1 MTEQYVQRNRALT
14 SRTRILTLH
23 IHLALVSLIS
33 VAFFIASGVIVSNT
47 RPRRR
52 CDAESLLHHI
62 DPLIAI
68 DLERGL
74 GVQLLVRT
82 TRSVK
87 PDQER
92 SSPGLE
98 GEASLT
104 ITSRADESELL
115 VFDLP

>member
-1 MTEQYVQRNRALT
+1 M
-14 SRTRILTLH
+14 SRKLGR
-23 IHLALVSLIS
+23 
-33 VAFFIASGVIVSNT
+33 GD
-47 RPRRR
+47 R
-52 CDAESLLHHI
+52 CDVESLLHHI
-62 DPLIAI
+62 DLLIVI

-82 TRSVK
+82 TRSAK

-92 SSPGLE
+92 SSAALE

>member
-1 MTEQYVQRNRALT
+1 M
-14 SRTRILTLH
+14 
-23 IHLALVSLIS
+23 
-33 VAFFIASGVIVSNT
+33 IVSKISAAAT
-47 RPRRR
+47 G
-52 CDAESLLHHI
+52 DAESLLHHI

-92 SSPGLE
+92 SSAALE

-104 ITSRADESELL
+104 ITSRADESEFL

>member
-1 MTEQYVQRNRALT
+1 LRFHRV
-14 SRTRILTLH
+14 
-23 IHLALVSLIS
+23 
-33 VAFFIASGVIVSNT
+33 
-47 RPRRR
+47 RRDR
-52 CDAESLLHHI
+52 LEDPAAATGDAESLLHHI

-92 SSPGLE
+92 SSAGLE
-98 GEASLT
+98 CEASLT
-104 ITSRADESELL
+104 ITSRADESEFL